1 MSEQSPPSGNFVKA
15 FIPGLIVGFVV
26 GALVGVV
33 IAATEGD
40 PTRLGGGGGTTI
52 GDPSERGPRDGIVE
66 DTQQQLEEA
75 GEAMQDAAE
84 EGAAAAEEAAE
95 EAGAAIEEA
104 ADDAVEAV
112 TGDDS
117 SGG

>member
-52 GDPSERGPRDGIVE
+52 GDPSERGPRDGIV
-66 DTQQQLEEA
+66 DDAQQQLEEA

-84 EGAAAAEEAAE
+84 EGAAAAEEA
-95 EAGAAIEEA
+95 GAAIEEA
-104 ADDAVEAV
+104 ADEAVEAV
-112 TGDDS
+112 SGDDS
-117 SGG
+117 SGD